1 MRAFAA
7 LLIAAAASAALLG
20 CGGGSTG
27 PGSEPARYHDLS
39 NGWTAQI
46 PHGWASVELGPTF
59 VRGEPLADPTR
70 LLVRTYR
77 NRTPAAALRALSRS
91 DGIAALEREEDRNS
105 S

>member
-27 PGSEPARYHDLS
+27 AGPEPARYHDLS

-46 PHGWASVELGPTF
+46 PPGWTSVELGPTF
-59 VRGEPLADPTR
+59 VRGEPLVDPTR
-70 LLVRTYR
+70 LVVRTYR
-77 NRTPAAALRALSRS
+77 NRTPAAALRALARS
-91 DGIAALEREEDRNS
+91 DGLTATKR
-105 S
+105 